1 MDEVIKKYIVTPFIA
16 VIGVYVVGSAIY
28 ACFGIPAI
36 VLLSAVG
43 VARCIPLSCNDVNS
57 GLS

>member
-1 MDEVIKKYIVTPFIA
+1 MEGAILKYIKRPFIA
-16 VIGVYVVGSAIY
+16 VIGVYFVGSAIY

-43 VARCIPLSCNDVNS
+43 GVAFFAKMFKD
-57 GLS
+57 